1 MTYKIVR
8 EPAHNLSHLRQASHI
23 LKCISE
29 GRNRKEIV
37 EEFDGDEQLV
47 LIWINYLMERNYLN
61 SVSVVTNEGYAFLRN
76 FIPATTEIT
85 TRFAKKVTN

>member
-1 MTYKIVR
+1 MICKIVR
-8 EPAHNLSHLRQASHI
+8 DPAHNLSHLRQASYI

-29 GRNRKEIV
+29 GRTTKEIV

-61 SVSVVTNEGYAFLRN
+61 SVSVVTNEGHAFLRN
-76 FIPATTEIT
+76 LIPATIQIT
-85 TRFAKKVTN
+85 TLYK

>member
-1 MTYKIVR
+1 MVYKIVR
-8 EPAHNLSHLRQASHI
+8 DPAHNLSHLRQASYI
-23 LKCISE
+23 LNCISE
-29 GRNRKEIV
+29 GRTRKEIV

-76 FIPATTEIT
+76 LIPATIQIT
-85 TRFAKKVTN
+85 TLYK

>member
-1 MTYKIVR
+1 MIYKIVR
-8 EPAHNLSHLRQASHI
+8 DPAHNLSHLSQASYI

-76 FIPATTEIT
+76 FIPATREIT
-85 TRFAKKVTN
+85 TLYY

>member
-1 MTYKIVR
+1 MMYKIVR
-8 EPAHNLSHLRQASHI
+8 DPAHNLSHLRQASHI
-23 LKCISE
+23 LECISE
-29 GRNRKEIV
+29 GRTRKEIV

-76 FIPATTEIT
+76 FIPATREIT
-85 TRFAKKVTN
+85 TLYK